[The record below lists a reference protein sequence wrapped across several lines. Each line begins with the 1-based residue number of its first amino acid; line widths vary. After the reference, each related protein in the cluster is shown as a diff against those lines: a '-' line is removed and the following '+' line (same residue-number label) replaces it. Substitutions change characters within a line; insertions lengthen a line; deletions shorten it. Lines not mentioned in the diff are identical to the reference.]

1 MARPALRELG
11 QAGQRGQE
19 LGALS
24 APPLN
29 PALAP
34 EGVAEDLVASF
45 AGRFGYDDLLAGE
58 IGPDTLRE
66 FENDVDNYDRM

>member
-1 MARPALRELG
+1 
-11 QAGQRGQE
+11 
-19 LGALS
+19 
-24 APPLN
+24 LN